1 MQVLDIIQPRHNKE
15 QLDEVVFGGLGVA
28 ALTGVTILGK
38 FLLTAI
44 AASIGIAA
52 IEGAVGS
59 VKNWL
64 DEMEIKK
71 YKPTGKHIPDQTQIT
86 KGKQRFVYNAKE
98 GKWGVQER
106 SNRGMIQGKWK
117 YQMIGGKDGG
127 PMIPKTV
134 NITAED
140 LKEALKKKRL
150 TFGSKVAV
158 LRTMDAQFIEKQV
171 ASGKLPADVKT
182 SFTKS
187 GNLLSDL
194 INKEERLAAGKDK
207 GILNKIKKGAKMI
220 FSPRLFQMINIF
232 MPVALVIN
240 CVRLKAWYE
249 KKLNWGKG
257 DSSDDNPFDT
267 GDSGGAVGWPSPSG
281 DPNKFYDI
289 GDYDQDM
296 RNLRTTTVN
305 AAVAWM
311 SMVGVNVIASGIFW
325 IYAQRKGSLIDR
337 AKKKGIVGSTLSF
350 INPLRWAKFGL
361 KWGSRGIAAGLVY
374 SAFDRK
380 FAEMMA
386 NAMVDYLFAYDPFT
400 SKYSTAEDI
409 TEHLIKA
416 LGGSGYEQAMSQIG
430 LGTSA
435 GDDVVKAKDDAKD
448 NPFDDSNPFDSNNFD
463 SLTKDDPFWKQ
474 N

>member
-15 QLDEVVFGGLGVA
+15 QLDEVVFGGLGIA

-44 AASIGIAA
+44 AASIGMAA

-64 DEMEIKK
+64 DEMEIKN

-86 KGKQRFVYNAKE
+86 SKKNKNNRMVYSSQQGIWTMEEKVKGKWQAIVDKS
-98 GKWGVQER
+98 GKPMV
-106 SNRGMIQGKWK
+106 GK
-117 YQMIGGKDGG
+117 
-127 PMIPKTV
+127 V
-134 NITAED
+134 SAED
-140 LKEALKKKRL
+140 LKAALKKGTLK
-150 TFGSKVAV
+150 FGSKVAV

-240 CVRLKAWYE
+240 CIRLKAWYE
-249 KKLNWGKG
+249 RKLNWGKG
-257 DSSDDNPFDT
+257 DSLGDNPFDT
-267 GDSGGAVGWPSPSG
+267 GDGGGTVGWPSPSG
-281 DPNKFYDI
+281 DPNKFYDV

-337 AKKKGIVGSTLSF
+337 AKKQGMGKSALNF

-386 NAMVDYLFAYDPFT
+386 NAMVDYLIAYDPFT